1 MMKRVIKP
9 RKRNRR
15 HREPF
20 RVRAGRVFKGVG
32 KVLAIVLPLPA
43 IGYCG
48 WWVYGQATASEYLSI
63 KGIAVSGV
71 ERVAREDV
79 VELSGIKEG
88 QNILSFSEDA
98 VIANLKANPWIE
110 SAEVGR
116 NFPDTVEIIVRERAP
131 VVLVKLEALYLMDSQ
146 GVIFKR
152 YSAEEDSLDL
162 PVVTGLSPQNLGNR
176 ERDLEARLLELISV
190 LTNRRGFNITRVSEI
205 SIDPNHGLSLFTLE
219 EGVRLDVGTGE
230 FEEKL
235 ASFEKI
241 LETRDGVLR
250 GIEAFDLTNHREVI
264 VKFTTDIVKR
274 GGEADGQKG

>member
-9 RKRNRR
+9 KKRNRR
-15 HREPF
+15 LSEPF
-20 RVRAGRVFKGVG
+20 SVRAGRVARGVG
-32 KVLAIVLPLPA
+32 KVLAIALTVPA
-43 IGYCG
+43 IGYLS
-48 WWVYGQATASEYLSI
+48 WWAYGKVTASEYLSI
-63 KGIAVSGV
+63 KGIAVSGI
-71 ERVAREDV
+71 ERVAKEEI

-88 QNILSFSEDA
+88 QNIFTFSEDA
-98 VIANLKANPWIE
+98 VIAGVKSNPWVE
-110 SAEVGR
+110 SVEVDR
-116 NFPDTVEIIVRERAP
+116 NFPDTVEIIVKERSP
-131 VVLVKLEALYLMDSQ
+131 VVLVKMDSLYLMDSH
-146 GVIFKR
+146 GVIFKK

-162 PVVTGLSPQNLGNR
+162 PVVTGLSSQNLGQK

-190 LTNRRGFNITRVSEI
+190 LTNRRGFNITKVSEI

-241 LETRDGVLR
+241 LDTRDGVLR

-264 VKFTTDIVKR
+264 VRFTTDIVKR

>member
-1 MMKRVIKP
+1 MMKRVVKP
-9 RKRNRR
+9 KKRNRR
-15 HREPF
+15 FKEPL
-20 RVRAGRVFKGVG
+20 RVRAGRLFKGVG

-43 IGYCG
+43 IGYGG
-48 WWVYGQATASEYLSI
+48 WWVYGQATGSEYLSI

-71 ERVAREDV
+71 ERVAREDIV
-79 VELSGIKEG
+79 DLSGIKEG
-88 QNILSFSEDA
+88 QNILAFSEDA
-98 VIANLKANPWIE
+98 VIANLKSNPWIE
-110 SAEVGR
+110 SAEVDR
-116 NFPDTVEIIVRERAP
+116 NFPDTVEIIVKERAP

-162 PVVTGLSPQNLGNR
+162 PVVTGLSQQNLGPK

-219 EGVRLDVGTGE
+219 EGVRLDVGTGG

-235 ASFEKI
+235 VSFEKI
-241 LETRDGVLR
+241 LDTRDGVLR
-250 GIEAFDLTNHREVI
+250 GIEAFDLNNHREVI
-264 VKFTTDIVKR
+264 VRFTTDIVKR